1 MPKKFYLINNMFE
14 KSIDAYN
21 KAKKIIPGGVNS
33 PVRAFRSVN
42 STPIFFKSGKG
53 SKMRDIDNNEY
64 IDCVGSWGPL
74 IFGHA
79 DKITV
84 DSIIEYSKKGTTY
97 GAPTEIESAMAS
109 KIIDMVP
116 SIEKVRMVSSGTEAT
131 MSAIRLARGY
141 KKKNLIIKFSGN
153 YHGHFDSFLIRA
165 GSGAMTLGKPD
176 SQGVTENIAKDTLVA
191 DFNNIDSVKHL
202 FHKNKNKIAAVI
214 IEPIAGNM
222 GLVTPNKNFLQN
234 LKILCSEN
242 DALLIFDEV
251 MSGFRVSR
259 GGAQELYDIEP
270 DLTTLGKIIGGGLPA
285 GAYGGRNEIMDYVAP
300 DGPVYQAGTLSGNPL
315 AMAAG
320 LSVLKRLD
328 SEVYIEL
335 EKISSQI
342 EIGIKNNILETGV
355 DANIARVGSMMTL
368 FFSSKERIE
377 NYDDAK
383 ECDTKLYSKY
393 FHSMLENGVYLPPSQ
408 YECMFLSNKI
418 DDNDIQKIID
428 SNLKSLKKIK

>member
-1 MPKKFYLINNMFE
+1 MFE
-14 KSIDAYN
+14 KSLDAYN

-202 FHKNKNKIAAVI
+202 FLKNKNKIAAVI

-251 MSGFRVSR
+251 MSGFRVSK

-285 GAYGGRNEIMDYVAP
+285 GAYGGRDEIMDYVAP

>member
-1 MPKKFYLINNMFE
+1 MFE

-202 FHKNKNKIAAVI
+202 FLKNKNKIAAVI

-285 GAYGGRNEIMDYVAP
+285 GAYGGRHEIMDYVAP